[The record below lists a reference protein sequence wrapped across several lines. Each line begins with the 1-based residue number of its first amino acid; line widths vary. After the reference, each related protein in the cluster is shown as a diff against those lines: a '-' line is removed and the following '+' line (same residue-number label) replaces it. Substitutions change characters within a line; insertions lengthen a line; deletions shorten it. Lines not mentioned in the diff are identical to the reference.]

1 MHALATTTPH
11 PPSLTFP
18 VSVRQPLH
26 YARRHPGV
34 CISPSHTTLACPR
47 CTFLL
52 CNMARHWGDQG
63 RVRQATRASE
73 HTGEANPIL
82 VTRMGV
88 ALTAACCVTIDA
100 KASPNRR
107 CTALSFACSCGGYQT
122 CSKPS
127 GKERER
133 EERGYGAPQT
143 QRHNK
148 PASPTR
154 LRPPTPVFSFRFANS
169 PALEAVIQPSLRV
182 ALTLPLFPCSHP
194 FLALSLVQ
202 KHTQLTSAQSQ

>member
-1 MHALATTTPH
+1 M
-11 PPSLTFP
+11 
-18 VSVRQPLH
+18 H

-107 CTALSFACSCGGYQT
+107 CTTLSFACSCGGYQT

-127 GKERER
+127 GKEREKS
-133 EERGYGAPQT
+133 AVT
-143 QRHNK
+143 ARHKHRDTTN
-148 PASPTR
+148 PP
-154 LRPPTPVFSFRFANS
+154 LRPACALQPQSFLFFSQIPPPSRLSSNHRFAWR
-169 PALEAVIQPSLRV
+169 SLCR
-182 ALTLPLFPCSHP
+182 C
-194 FLALSLVQ
+194 FLARTPFSRSHWS
-202 KHTQLTSAQSQ
+202 KSTRS